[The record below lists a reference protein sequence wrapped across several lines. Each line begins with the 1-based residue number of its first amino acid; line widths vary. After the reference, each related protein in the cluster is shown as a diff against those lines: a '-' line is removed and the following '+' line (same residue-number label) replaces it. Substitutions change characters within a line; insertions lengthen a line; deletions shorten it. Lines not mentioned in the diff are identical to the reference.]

1 MIATLTIGKPT
12 PRRCQLEKVQE
23 KKMGWEVAREVE
35 AVKSSMGDR
44 AVLESHQI
52 RTMGIYA
59 LFFVGL
65 FGVAWWLAGNPFE
78 FTQRIPS
85 DYVKAKDWVG
95 TNSWSIVWAVVFT
108 CAFFEFMDS
117 AGGMGYGTALTPLML
132 MMGFDPKQV
141 VPCVMITEMFTG
153 LIAGMV
159 HKEFE
164 NVEWKFGPMNETTKM
179 VVVVSLIGMG
189 MVAFSIIGTYGI
201 LQVGKF
207 WIKLYVAVLLVV
219 MGVCSLLTAKRYSNY
234 RPKWMFLFAAL
245 AGFNKGI
252 GGGGYGPVVTV
263 GGLLAGVPVKSM
275 VAITSFAEGFTC
287 LFAVIVWFAMVSAG
301 VVVDYMLLPS
311 FVIGTVI
318 AAVGAPYV
326 TRIFPEK
333 FWKIVVPLYCCML
346 AAYAFYKLWPDIQKR
361 LLS

>member
-1 MIATLTIGKPT
+1 
-12 PRRCQLEKVQE
+12 
-23 KKMGWEVAREVE
+23 
-35 AVKSSMGDR
+35 
-44 AVLESHQI
+44 
-52 RTMGIYA
+52 
-59 LFFVGL
+59 
-65 FGVAWWLAGNPFE
+65 
-78 FTQRIPS
+78 
-85 DYVKAKDWVG
+85 
-95 TNSWSIVWAVVFT
+95 
-108 CAFFEFMDS
+108 S

-159 HKEFE
+159 HKEYE

-245 AGFNKGI
+245 AGF
-252 GGGGYGPVVTV
+252 
-263 GGLLAGVPVKSM
+263 
-275 VAITSFAEGFTC
+275 
-287 LFAVIVWFAMVSAG
+287 
-301 VVVDYMLLPS
+301 
-311 FVIGTVI
+311 
-318 AAVGAPYV
+318 
-326 TRIFPEK
+326 
-333 FWKIVVPLYCCML
+333 
-346 AAYAFYKLWPDIQKR
+346 
-361 LLS
+361 